1 MDVGMADLVVVAL
14 ATYPRAR
21 EAAVAHEVVDVGLD
35 GLAGDRPKKAAVS
48 LVGVDSPMTRTNIV
62 LSGTSAEVEAL
73 DGQVLRIGEVVLA
86 VERTGNSC
94 RGLYAAVGHPG
105 VVRLGDLV
113 TLEPPGV

>member
-1 MDVGMADLVVVAL
+1 MGAMADLVVVAL

-48 LVGVDSPMTRTNIV
+48 LVGGDSPLTRANIV